1 MKIRTRMIRKVAFLA
16 VVGLPVLFFFRYL
29 WHFSTLLPNEDDIPA
44 ILAFINR
51 AFPFTAE
58 SGRLLFMPFR
68 EHVILPAK
76 IIAYFQV
83 LFTGSMNLKVMI
95 LLGNLF
101 WVRVLWLL
109 YTLTKE
115 AKIPPVFFLPVS
127 FILFQVQFSETA
139 LWPMALWS
147 NLIVV
152 WLAIESLNLL
162 ISPRKEFWRFGL
174 AFFLALAATFSNG
187 NGLLVLII
195 GFGVLLLQR
204 AEKRRLLLWLSLSV
218 ISIAGYGWAKS
229 FGIPDHTYGIQTN
242 PLKWLLGS
250 MIFIG
255 NYGDFVSGSLRN
267 LALFLGF
274 AVTILF
280 VAVNFLQ
287 LKKADYFT
295 STYFKLA
302 SFFLFLLMT
311 GAAVALLRT
320 EPVGLE
326 AMYLGRYRHYS
337 ALAVAIIYLTSLCY
351 LYPTYQAK
359 WLFYCALPLSILV
372 GVLSYYKDWGY
383 RYMDNQRFFTDAY
396 NMKYNNT
403 LYVEKKNQM
412 AFPEIFRETLDKNLL
427 NTGVT
432 NLVEN
437 PSDWL
442 TPPPHTP
449 LISTKLHIEN
459 LTDTTGCLK
468 VYTVEAEQ
476 PSFLLGEEGMW
487 VWMLKNDAHIYLYPS
502 TSIKTK
508 PSQLVRNFAYFKPG
522 FVGDIATCRLPK
534 GIYSLFLVHISKENK
549 IRFYRTNEIFKV

>member
-1 MKIRTRMIRKVAFLA
+1 MLKKAAFFA
-16 VVGLPVLFFFRYL
+16 IGSFPVLFFFWYL
-29 WHFSTLLPNEDDIPA
+29 WRFSTPFPNEDDIPA

-51 AFPFTAE
+51 AFPLTDE
-58 SGRLLFMPFR
+58 SWRLLFVPFR

-83 LFTGSMNLKVMI
+83 LFTGSMNLKAMI

-101 WVRVLWLL
+101 WVRILWLL

-115 AKIPPVFFLPVS
+115 ATIPSLLFLPIP

-162 ISPRKEFWRFGL
+162 ISTRKEFWRFGL
-174 AFFLALAATFSNG
+174 AFLLALSATFSNG

-195 GFGVLLLQR
+195 GFGVLLFQR
-204 AEKRRLLLWLSLSV
+204 AEKRRILGWLLVSAV
-218 ISIAGYGWAKS
+218 SIAGYLWAKS
-229 FGIPDHTYGIQTN
+229 LGIPDHQYGIQTN
-242 PLKWLLGS
+242 PIKWFLGC

-267 LALFLGF
+267 LALVLGF
-274 AVTILF
+274 VLTAVLLS
-280 VAVNFLQ
+280 VNFLQ
-287 LKKADYFT
+287 LRKAGYFT
-295 STYFKLA
+295 SLYFKLFA
-302 SFFLFLLMT
+302 FFLFILT
-311 GAAVALLRT
+311 TAAAVALLRT

-337 ALAVAIIYLTSLCY
+337 ALAVSIVYITCLYY
-351 LYPTYQAK
+351 LYPKRHAK
-359 WLFYCALPLSILV
+359 WLFYFTLPLSILV
-372 GVLSYYKDWGY
+372 GILSYYKDWGY

-403 LYVEKKNQM
+403 LYVEKKNQL

-427 NTGVT
+427 NTGGT
-432 NLVEN
+432 QLVERPN
-437 PSDWL
+437 DWL
-442 TPPPHTP
+442 TPPADAVV
-449 LISTKLHIEN
+449 ISTTFQATTS
-459 LTDTTGCLK
+459 TDTTGCST
-468 VYTVEAEQ
+468 VYSVESEKPIFQ
-476 PSFLLGEEGMW
+476 LGEEDMW
-487 VWMLKNDAHIYLYPS
+487 IWMLKNDEHIYLYPS

-508 PSQLVRNFAYFKPG
+508 PSQLIRNFAYFKPG
-522 FVGDIATCRLPK
+522 FVGEIEVCRLPK
-534 GIYSLFLVHISKENK
+534 GVYSLFLVNISKKNP
-549 IRFYRTNEIFKV
+549 IHFYRTNRTIGI

>member
-1 MKIRTRMIRKVAFLA
+1 MLKKAAIFA
-16 VVGLPVLFFFRYL
+16 VSSLPVLFYFWYL
-29 WHFSTLLPNEDDIPA
+29 WRFSTPFPNEDDIPA

-51 AFPFTAE
+51 AFPFTDDTW
-58 SGRLLFMPFR
+58 RFLLVPFR

-83 LFTGSMNLKVMI
+83 LFTGSMNLKAMI

-101 WVRVLWLL
+101 WVRILWLL
-109 YTLTKE
+109 YALTKE
-115 AKIPPVFFLPVS
+115 AKLSSFYFLPVP

-162 ISPRKEFWRFGL
+162 ITSRKEGWRFGL
-174 AFFLALAATFSNG
+174 AFSLAFAATFSNG

-204 AEKRRLLLWLSLSV
+204 AEKTRLLLWLSLSV

-229 FGIPDHTYGIQTN
+229 LGIPDHTYGIQTN
-242 PLKWLLGS
+242 PLKWLLGC
-250 MIFIG
+250 MIFMG

-274 AVTILF
+274 VLTILLIT
-280 VAVNFLQ
+280 VNFLQ
-287 LKKADYFT
+287 IKKADYFT
-295 STYFKLA
+295 SIYFKLA
-302 SFFLFLLMT
+302 SFFLFILMT

-337 ALAVAIIYLTSLCY
+337 ALAVSIVYVTGVCY
-351 LYPTYQAK
+351 LYPQYQDK
-359 WLFYCALPLSILV
+359 WLFYCTLPLSILV
-372 GVLSYYKDWGY
+372 GILSYYKDWGY

-437 PSDWL
+437 PTDWL
-442 TPPPHTP
+442 TPPPNTP
-449 LISTKLHIEN
+449 LISTKLEIEK
-459 LTDTTGCLK
+459 LTDTTRCLK
-468 VYTVEAEQ
+468 VYIVESEQ
-476 PSFLLGEEGMW
+476 PTFQLGEEEMW

-508 PSQLVRNFAYFKPG
+508 PSQLVHNFTYFKPG

-534 GIYSLFLVHISKENK
+534 GIYRLFLVNISKENK
-549 IRFYRTNEIFKV
+549 VRFYRTNEIFNV